1 MPESF
6 PYPAM
11 AVELN
16 PLRVPCPLRPSHQ
29 RPFGYLKVSATSSKV
44 MALIHDAT
52 MRTAIKAGRS

>member
-16 PLRVPCPLRPSHQ
+16 PRRLPCPLRPSHH
-29 RPFGYLKVSATSSKV
+29 RPVGYLKLSATSSKV
-44 MALIHDAT
+44 MALIHDET
-52 MRTAIKAGRS
+52 IRRAINAGRS